1 MNMMIYNDIRDSCRN
16 RKLLAVLVD
25 PDRYTDD
32 SMTRLVQA
40 ALAAGIDYFLVGG
53 SLVSRPV
60 DQTVEFLKQSSD
72 IPVILFPGSLLQ
84 ISRKADALLL
94 LSLISG
100 RNPELLIGNHVI
112 AAPVLKNSGLEIIS
126 TGYMLIEDG
135 RSSSVEYISNT
146 KPIPEGKPDIAIA
159 TALAG
164 EMIGHS
170 LIYLEAGSG
179 ASRHVP
185 AALIRAVKDNIKIP
199 LVVGG
204 GIATGEDLQRV
215 YSAGAEMAVIGNILE
230 KGVDRLAEISRVR
243 DK

>member
-1 MNMMIYNDIRDSCRN
+1 MIYNDIRDSCRN

-185 AALIRAVKDNIKIP
+185 AALIRAVKDNINIP

-215 YSAGAEMAVIGNILE
+215 YSAGADMAVIGNILE

>member
-1 MNMMIYNDIRDSCRN
+1 MNVMIYNDIRDSCRN

-215 YSAGAEMAVIGNILE
+215 YSAGADMAVIGNILE